1 MKNTIAFIRVI
12 FFVAVT
18 LTFSACGGGGSSGS
32 NGAVVLPSISI
43 QAFDSEVYQGQ
54 AAIFSVTAQGGTL
67 SYQWYKENQAVSGAT
82 ASTYTTLSLPLSDTG
97 THYYVIVSNSAGN
110 IKSNTA
116 ILTVK
121 PAPAGK
127 INDTGITASQCLS
140 NNVLVSC
147 SSTTTDAQD
156 GQVGRD
162 ITANDNADGKA
173 GFSFIKISSTGVE
186 LANSATAWS
195 CVKDMTTGLMWEVKT
210 SLNKDATFTNY
221 DNINTNQK
229 YNSTTGVLE
238 KPTQSDLDLAT
249 NSIGYIRSVNDA
261 ALCGFSD
268 WRLPTL
274 EELQGLV
281 DYGSSS
287 GPLIDTTWFPTSVNT
302 ITWTAPS
309 SSDGYA
315 WIVDFSTGKTTS
327 WAINQFKSIRL
338 VRGALPSADRFSYA
352 LDTDGTTPIIIDL
365 HTKLIWRRCLEGQIW
380 SDNTCSGSGTT
391 YTFSEALARAKAEA
405 NTKNMKWRL
414 PNAKEILSIGDN
426 AYTLFPGTA
435 IGNSSVWTATPYIAI
450 PSQPILMRLG
460 WGYLD
465 SWSTSSNVRLVRD
478 NE

>member
-1 MKNTIAFIRVI
+1 MKISIAFIRAI
-12 FFVAVT
+12 YLVAVT
-18 LTFSACGGGGSSGS
+18 LIFSACGGGG
-32 NGAVVLPSISI
+32 GAVVMPSISS
-43 QAFDSEVYQGQ
+43 QVMDSVVYQGQ
-54 AAIFSVTAQGGTL
+54 AATFSVTAQGGAL
-67 SYQWYKENQAVSGAT
+67 SYQWYKGNQAVSGAT
-82 ASTYTTLSLPLSDTG
+82 ASTYTTLSLALSDTG
-97 THYYVIVSNSAGN
+97 AQYHVVVTNSTGS
-110 IKSNTA
+110 IKSNIA

-121 PAPAGK
+121 SAPAGK
-127 INDTGITASQCLS
+127 INDTGITPSQCLS
-140 NNVLVSC
+140 NDALVSC

-162 ITANDNADGKA
+162 ITANDNTDGKA
-173 GFSFIKISSTGVE
+173 GFSFVKISSTGVE

-210 SLNKDATFTNY
+210 SLNKDDTFTNY

-238 KPTQSDLDLAT
+238 KPTQSDLDFAN
-249 NSIGYIRSVNDA
+249 NSIGYIRSVNGA
-261 ALCGFSD
+261 ALCGFND

-287 GPLIDTTWFPTSVNT
+287 GPLIDTTWFPNSVNT
-302 ITWTAPS
+302 ITWS
-309 SSDGYA
+309 STSSADGYA
-315 WIVDFSTGKTTS
+315 WITDFSTGKTAS
-327 WAINQFKSIRL
+327 WARNQFKSIRL

-352 LDTDGTTPIIIDL
+352 LDTDGTTATIIDL

-380 SDNTCSGSGTT
+380 SGTTCSGSGTT

-405 NTKNMKWRL
+405 DTKIMKWRL

-426 AYTLFPGTA
+426 VDTLFPGTA
-435 IGNSSVWTATPYIAI
+435 IGNSSVWSATPYITT

-465 SWSTSSNVRLVRD
+465 SWFTSSHVRLVRD